1 MNKLISV
8 TLIRKDLIRKGL
20 IRKRSDKKQS
30 QSVLE
35 CTIGLLYPLPPL
47 VHIVK
52 QLRLPSFEF
61 AISDLLRVW
70 SKVHAV
76 SMSNIE
82 EVGA

>member
-8 TLIRKDLIRKGL
+8 TLIRKSFDKKRSV
-20 IRKRSDKKQS
+20 RKRFDKKQS
-30 QSVLE
+30 QLVLE
-35 CTIGLLYPLPPL
+35 CTIGLLYSLLSL
-47 VHIVK
+47 VHNVK

-70 SKVHAV
+70 SDAHAV

>member
-1 MNKLISV
+1 MLI
-8 TLIRKDLIRKGL
+8 K
-20 IRKRSDKKQS
+20 KRSDKKRS
-30 QSVLE
+30 QPILE
-35 CTIGLLYPLPPL
+35 CTIGLLYSLLSL
-47 VHIVK
+47 VHNVK

-76 SMSNIE
+76 LISDIE